1 VSRASELC
9 ELIDAEAAEA
19 LYTLRALLRAMRE
32 GTDAEVRAIRDR
44 GDGIVRRWL
53 SYSAELAH
61 GGKP

>member
-1 VSRASELC
+1 MSRASELC

-44 GDGIVRRWL
+44 GDGIIRRWL
-53 SYSAELAH
+53 AYSAELAH